1 MYQILISNGFAP
13 QNIILMAYNDIV
25 NNAKNPFK
33 GKIFNMKLITSVY
46 PGDDKIDYKGD
57 LVTGNNFINVITGR
71 KTAQVK
77 KVLTSTANDNV
88 FIYYCDH
95 GAKGL
100 VAMPTGG
107 CLTGHVLRQAVLLM
121 KQKKMF
127 KKLFI
132 AIEACYSGSVG
143 EMLNDISDVNV
154 ITAAN
159 NAESS
164 YASFDLHIIALLPAV
179 SNQFSHQLFKS
190 FIKSPAKTIDETYE
204 HVKSKVSG
212 SHVML
217 YGDKKQSKSV
227 KVNEFI
233 GKASAKNDNDDDEF
247 TKTISIVS
255 QLNYT
260 KSQQIKAI
268 EESTTIQESAK
279 GYIDYIK
286 TLEHEN
292 ISLSTFKEIATKFV
306 KEEELSHDDFDSSKA
321 SWTCYSDVV
330 EAFRTKCGEITEFEY
345 DKLPLFNKICLKVN
359 KDKIIKQINKVCQT
373 KKW

>member
-1 MYQILISNGFAP
+1 MLFVLLSHVISANYAVLIAGSKDYSNYRHQSDVFQMYQILISNGFAP

-132 AIEACYSGSVG
+132 AIDS
-143 EMLNDISDVNV
+143 
-154 ITAAN
+154 
-159 NAESS
+159 
-164 YASFDLHIIALLPAV
+164 
-179 SNQFSHQLFKS
+179 
-190 FIKSPAKTIDETYE
+190 
-204 HVKSKVSG
+204 
-212 SHVML
+212 
-217 YGDKKQSKSV
+217 
-227 KVNEFI
+227 
-233 GKASAKNDNDDDEF
+233 
-247 TKTISIVS
+247 
-255 QLNYT
+255 
-260 KSQQIKAI
+260 SQQCRVI
-268 EESTTIQESAK
+268 
-279 GYIDYIK
+279 
-286 TLEHEN
+286 
-292 ISLSTFKEIATKFV
+292 
-306 KEEELSHDDFDSSKA
+306 
-321 SWTCYSDVV
+321 
-330 EAFRTKCGEITEFEY
+330 
-345 DKLPLFNKICLKVN
+345 ICQL
-359 KDKIIKQINKVCQT
+359 
-373 KKW
+373 